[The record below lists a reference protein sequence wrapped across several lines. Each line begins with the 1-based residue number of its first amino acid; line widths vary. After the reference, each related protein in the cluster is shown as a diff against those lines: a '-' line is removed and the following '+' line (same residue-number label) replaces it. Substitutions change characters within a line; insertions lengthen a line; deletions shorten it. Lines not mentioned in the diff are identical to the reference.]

1 MAQHLDR
8 HIEILLPALA
18 SVNSNLNKDI
28 GGLVWYLDERPFK
41 YLDFNMPR
49 FPQPPNPR
57 NSPYARRP
65 APSSTVTPSRVT
77 SSSRPSSCTGTP
89 RVTSN
94 SRPNSSGNQSG
105 HTSGTS
111 NSPANTSVA
120 RRPKTV
126 VVCDPDDHE
135 CAFGH
140 ENIPRSS
147 RHRSDVYLYFDVSL
161 FRPSSYSCLNH
172 SCINHKNDL
181 IPFRYQ
187 DRITKSD
194 KIRTSSSRFF
204 HVCIARKFLSLSLF

>member
-1 MAQHLDR
+1 

-18 SVNSNLNKDI
+18 SVNSDLHKDI
-28 GGLVWYLDERPFK
+28 GGLVWYWDERPFE

-65 APSSTVTPSRVT
+65 APFSMVTPTATSPRSSRVT
-77 SSSRPSSCTGTP
+77 PSSRPSSGTGTP
-89 RVTSN
+89 RVTST
-94 SRPNSSGNQSG
+94 SRPNSSGNQSA

-111 NSPANTSVA
+111 NSPANTSVG

-135 CAFGH
+135 CAYGH

-147 RHRSDVYLYFDVSL
+147 RHRSDVYLYFDVS
-161 FRPSSYSCLNH
+161 
-172 SCINHKNDL
+172 
-181 IPFRYQ
+181 
-187 DRITKSD
+187 
-194 KIRTSSSRFF
+194 
-204 HVCIARKFLSLSLF
+204 